1 MNSNIEKLIAAM
13 HEAEAEVKAAISE
26 GKDLSKLVS
35 ISSGNTK
42 IGKVASVSLLPIL
55 TCPGRCN
62 GTCGDKC
69 YAKKL
74 AILRPTVARA
84 YARNTAVAKLAPHAF
99 FKAAK
104 IAMQKAE
111 YFRYHVSGD
120 IPNAEYFRQI
130 VRSCLSAPH
139 CQVLLF
145 TKRFEVVNDYITR
158 SGPLPKNLHC
168 LFSGW
173 TNLFPTEIGY
183 NPHRLPE
190 TTVYAKDEDIRPEW
204 TLCGGNCL
212 DCAIHDGGCWAAQPG
227 ETIAFKIH

>member
-1 MNSNIEKLIAAM
+1 MNIEKLITAM
-13 HEAEAEVKAAISE
+13 HEAEAEVKAAMEAHEDVSR
-26 GKDLSKLVS
+26 LVS

-42 IGKVASVSLLPIL
+42 MGKVASVSLLPIL

-74 AILRPTVARA
+74 ALLRPTVARA
-84 YARNTAVAKLAPHAF
+84 YARNTMVARLAPHAF
-99 FKAAK
+99 FKAVRS
-104 IAMQKAE
+104 AMMKAE
-111 YFRYHVSGD
+111 YFRFHVSGD
-120 IPNAEYFRQI
+120 LPSARYLHEVINACK
-130 VRSCLSAPH
+130 VAPH
-139 CQVLLF
+139 CQVLMF
-145 TKRFEVVNDYITR
+145 TKRYELVNKYIWDGG
-158 SGPLPKNLHC
+158 SLPKNLHC

-173 TNLFPTEIGY
+173 TNLFPTGSGFNPY
-183 NPHRLPE
+183 NLPE

-212 DCAIHDGGCWAAQPG
+212 DCAIHDGGCWAAKPG

>member
-1 MNSNIEKLIAAM
+1 MKNLEKLIAAKD
-13 HEAEAEVKAAISE
+13 EAEKEIRSAMESGQDVSR
-26 GKDLSKLVS
+26 LVS
-35 ISSGNTK
+35 ISLGNTK
-42 IGKVASVSLLPIL
+42 MGKVASVSLLPVL
-55 TCPGRCN
+55 TCPARCN

-84 YARNTAVAKLAPHAF
+84 YARNTAVARLAPHAF
-99 FKAAK
+99 FKAVK
-104 IAMQKAE
+104 DAMLRSD
-111 YFRYHVSGD
+111 YFRFHVSGD
-120 IPNAEYFRQI
+120 LPNVQYLHRVI
-130 VRSCLSAPH
+130 RSCLEYPH
-139 CQVLLF
+139 CQVLMF
-145 TKRFEVVNDYITR
+145 TKRYELVNAYIR
-158 SGPLPKNLHC
+158 NNGPLPKNLHC

-173 TNLFPTEIGY
+173 TNLFPAEYGY
-183 NPHRLPE
+183 NPYNLPE